1 MQLHIDT
8 KKGLFTCDG
17 EEVDIYSPK
26 GFEIVS
32 SLWLRLAWNGRY
44 PYTMTW
50 LGQPIFQ
57 LPEDIV
63 RLQEVVYQLKPDYII
78 ETGVAFGG
86 SLLLHATTC
95 RIVGQGHVI
104 GIEKHV
110 RPRNRE
116 ALQRHP
122 LADLIT
128 VIEGDS
134 IDKAI
139 VQRVRDMVPKGVRV
153 LVILDSAHTKRHVLA
168 ELEAYAP
175 LVSVG
180 SYAVVT
186 DGFIGEMAEAPNGKA
201 YWREDNPLSAVE
213 AFLSHN
219 SHFVAEAPVWP
230 YNDTELT
237 TALSF
242 LGGGWLKRMS

>member
-8 KKGLFTCDG
+8 ETGLLTCDG
-17 EEVDIYSPK
+17 KEVDLYSPD
-26 GFEIVS
+26 GFEAVS
-32 SLWLRLAWNGRY
+32 SLWLRLAWNERY

-63 RLQEVVYQLKPDYII
+63 RLQEVVYQLTPDYII

-95 RIVGQGHVI
+95 RIVGRGRVI
-104 GIEKHV
+104 GIEKHL
-110 RPRNRE
+110 RPHNRE

-122 LADLIT
+122 LADFIT

-134 IDKAI
+134 IDGSVI
-139 VQRVRDMVPKGVRV
+139 QQVRDMVPQGARV

-186 DGFIGEMAEAPNGKA
+186 DGFISEMSDAPKGKA
-201 YWREDNPLSAVE
+201 YWEEDNPLSAVD
-213 AFLSHN
+213 AFLSHH
-219 SHFVAEAPVWP
+219 SEFVVEAPAWP

-237 TALSF
+237 TPLSF
-242 LGGGWLKRMS
+242 LGGGWLKRIS